1 MTHIELEE
9 LGFITIATDTNSFVS
24 KTNEEYVW
32 LEVFYSN
39 DPEYLQIM
47 RGTKGFSGEILRHSL
62 YEGKGQHA
70 NIDAIKQFLK

>member
-1 MTHIELEE
+1 
-9 LGFITIATDTNSFVS
+9 
-24 KTNEEYVW
+24 
-32 LEVFYSN
+32 
-39 DPEYLQIM
+39 M